1 MTSQAGDHPAG
12 EVTMLATVA
21 LFCIRRRRWVLVA
34 CTLLVVAGI
43 VAVNAAG
50 SLGHP
55 AATLS
60 AHLDPWVALRRLL
73 AFRPHW

>member
-1 MTSQAGDHPAG
+1 MF
-12 EVTMLATVA
+12 ATVA
-21 LFCIRRRRWVLVA
+21 LLWIRRRPCMLAA

-43 VAVNAAG
+43 RAITAAG

-60 AHLDPWVALRRLL
+60 AHLELWTALRRLL